1 MAKRLTRKTV
11 AEEPRSRGVSKD
23 GPRKGSSYDYPF
35 SRPDLPEL
43 CIDPSR
49 QQRAQGRPDAGC
61 TRGLVCIVE
70 STRVIHHRFNRS
82 DPAFPAQWC

>member
-43 CIDPSR
+43 CIDIVPPGNR
-49 QQRAQGRPDAGC
+49 GRRED
-61 TRGLVCIVE
+61 RMLVA
-70 STRVIHHRFNRS
+70 
-82 DPAFPAQWC
+82 PAASCAL